1 MLNLFQH
8 LLKSI
13 TYETLK
19 QVRGDRNRL
28 FQQPVRYYISP
39 IIVFSVVI
47 AFSALMNPIFHRW
60 GKVTAQ
66 HIFPLYA
73 YAADEPRFTKEGE
86 LTFLSK
92 TGRKK
97 IIHIDIEIAGNDYER
112 GKGLMYRHSLSD
124 NAGMLFIF
132 ERSGPL
138 SFWMRNTYIS
148 LDIIFADENRQIVT
162 IQKNTKPLSYVQ
174 IPSKR
179 NSKYVVEVN
188 AGFCDKYGIVIGDF
202 ITF

>member
-1 MLNLFQH
+1 LN
-8 LLKSI
+8 
-13 TYETLK
+13 
-19 QVRGDRNRL
+19 
-28 FQQPVRYYISP
+28 P
-39 IIVFSVVI
+39 IIVFSAVI
-47 AFSALMNPIFHRW
+47 ACSALMNTIFPGW
-60 GKVTAQ
+60 GKVTDQ
-66 HIFPLYA
+66 HIFPIYA

-92 TGRKK
+92 TGKKK
-97 IIHIDIEIAGNDYER
+97 ILHIDIEIAGNDYER
-112 GKGLMYRHSLSD
+112 EKGLMYRHSLPD

-132 ERSGPL
+132 EQSGPV
-138 SFWMRNTYIS
+138 SFWMRNTYIP

-162 IQKNTKPLSYVQ
+162 IQKNTKPLSYAQ

>member
-1 MLNLFQH
+1 MQ
-8 LLKSI
+8 K
-13 TYETLK
+13 TC
-19 QVRGDRNRL
+19 R
-28 FQQPVRYYISP
+28 PYISP

-47 AFSALMNPIFHRW
+47 ACSALMNTIFPGW
-60 GKVTAQ
+60 GKVTDQ

-92 TGRKK
+92 TDRKK
-97 IIHIDIEIAGNDYER
+97 IITIDIEIADNAYER
-112 GKGLMYRHSLSD
+112 EKGLMYRHSLPD

-132 ERSGPL
+132 EQSGPL
-138 SFWMRNTYIS
+138 SFWMRNTYIP

-162 IQKNTKPLSYVQ
+162 IQKNTKPLSYAQ

-188 AGFCDKYGIVIGDF
+188 AGFCDKYGIAVGDF

>member
-1 MLNLFQH
+1 MQ
-8 LLKSI
+8 K
-13 TYETLK
+13 
-19 QVRGDRNRL
+19 NR
-28 FQQPVRYYISP
+28 RTYISA
-39 IIVFSVVI
+39 IIVFFTVI
-47 AFSALMNPIFHRW
+47 AFSALMSPLFPGWRE
-60 GKVTAQ
+60 VTDQ

-97 IIHIDIEIAGNDYER
+97 IIKIDIEIADNDYER
-112 GKGLMYRHSLSD
+112 TQGLMHRQILPD

-132 ERSGPL
+132 ERSEPR
-138 SFWMRNTYIS
+138 SFWMRNTYIP
-148 LDIIFADENRQIVT
+148 LDIIFADGNRQIVT
-162 IQKNTKPLSYVQ
+162 IQKNTKPLSYAQ

-188 AGFCDKYGIVIGDF
+188 AGFCNKYGIAVGDYISF
-202 ITF
+202 